1 MRTDNPLVSIVIPVY
16 NGSNYLAQAIDS
28 ALGQTYPN
36 CEVLVVNDGSD
47 DGGATAELALGYGE
61 KIRYFE
67 KENGGVAT
75 ALNLGIRQMR
85 GEYFAWLSHDDL
97 YKPEKIELQVKAAL
111 DSGDRTRLVQS
122 EYEFYHMP
130 TGSRTP
136 TNLFQLYGEEQL
148 CRSFFSV
155 LWLQYHACG
164 TLIHRSHFTRA
175 GLFDESIQTVQDID
189 LWFRI
194 LRDQKLVFVPQ
205 VLHSVREHAQAN
217 SNTAAC
223 YHAET
228 RALYWRLI
236 QALDWEE
243 MDRVFGSASTF
254 LCRMAG
260 FLKSYGGGSELE
272 QMKRLLAQL
281 PDTAPTGAEASLE
294 ALSGGRKIAIFG
306 AGQYGLRI
314 KFELECRGIH
324 PACFVD
330 NAPSKWGTVI
340 DGIPCIRMEQAVE
353 QKEELFM
360 VIAQRTLTP
369 ALEQVQSL
377 QLPYFTT
384 KQSLEAKLLH
394 IPPAMQQR
402 EEWLS
407 LL

>member
-148 CRSFFSV
+148 CRSF
-155 LWLQYHACG
+155 
-164 TLIHRSHFTRA
+164 
-175 GLFDESIQTVQDID
+175 
-189 LWFRI
+189 
-194 LRDQKLVFVPQ
+194 
-205 VLHSVREHAQAN
+205 
-217 SNTAAC
+217 
-223 YHAET
+223 
-228 RALYWRLI
+228 
-236 QALDWEE
+236 
-243 MDRVFGSASTF
+243 
-254 LCRMAG
+254 
-260 FLKSYGGGSELE
+260 
-272 QMKRLLAQL
+272 
-281 PDTAPTGAEASLE
+281 
-294 ALSGGRKIAIFG
+294 
-306 AGQYGLRI
+306 
-314 KFELECRGIH
+314 
-324 PACFVD
+324 
-330 NAPSKWGTVI
+330 
-340 DGIPCIRMEQAVE
+340 
-353 QKEELFM
+353 
-360 VIAQRTLTP
+360 
-369 ALEQVQSL
+369 
-377 QLPYFTT
+377 
-384 KQSLEAKLLH
+384 
-394 IPPAMQQR
+394 
-402 EEWLS
+402 
-407 LL
+407 